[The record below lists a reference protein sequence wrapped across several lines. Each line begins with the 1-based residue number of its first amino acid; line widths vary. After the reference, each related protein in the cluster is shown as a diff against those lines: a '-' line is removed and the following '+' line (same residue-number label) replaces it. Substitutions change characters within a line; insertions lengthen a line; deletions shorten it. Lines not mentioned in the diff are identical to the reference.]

1 MRNKIGNITIEV
13 EKKPKHDKEFAYF
26 KKDFKRVSL
35 KYNKF
40 VDLFLNHKN
49 ELNIYYWAEK

>member
-26 KKDFKRVSL
+26 KQNFTRVSL
-35 KYNKF
+35 KYNRF
-40 VDLFLNHKN
+40 VDLFLNFKN
-49 ELNIYYWAEK
+49 